1 MLGIPDAKSP
11 QLMLGGLVR
20 HDPGQAPTAVTS
32 VTGVLEA
39 RKMVARYCLLSWTMC
54 YNTFKGPLAR
64 DCGTSGQL
72 LERGLLQ
79 ARELTALQVLCVAH

>member
-1 MLGIPDAKSP
+1 MLGNPDAKSP

-20 HDPGQAPTAVTS
+20 HNPKAQTALTS

-54 YNTFKGPLAR
+54 YNTFRGPLDRA
-64 DCGTSGQL
+64 CGTSGQL

-79 ARELTALQVLCVAH
+79 ARELTALQVLLIAH